1 MAGADH
7 AAAGVHPRLAGR
19 PDVDGALGRGPV
31 PVPRPGRGGLRRAAA
46 GPAQAAR
53 PGGEVPAEAGLRR
66 PGAGGDPAPAEA
78 ALPGARRRQLLRRQP
93 AGVAPPGGR
102 RGGAG
107 SPPEWLA
114 EVTGER
120 SLRAAG
126 VFEPGPVAALM
137 AKCARGRGVRMSN
150 TDNMR
155 VLAVLSTQLTHAQ
168 FVAGDGGAAGTGALP
183 DPDVAVDLAA
193 GPAPSPPHPAAR

>member
-1 MAGADH
+1 MVKLRTIGTCDPVSTMYPKPIASAMT
-7 AAAGVHPRLAGR
+7 AASFF
-19 PDVDGALGRGPV
+19 
-31 PVPRPGRGGLRRAAA
+31 
-46 GPAQAAR
+46 
-53 PGGEVPAEAGLRR
+53 
-66 PGAGGDPAPAEA
+66 
-78 ALPGARRRQLLRRQP
+78 
-93 AGVAPPGGR
+93 
-102 RGGAG
+102 AG

-137 AKCARGRGVRMSN
+137 AKGARTRGVRMSN

-168 FVAGDGGAAGTGALP
+168 FVAGDGGTPGEGALP
-183 DPDVAVDLAA
+183 DPDVAADLA
-193 GPAPSPPHPAAR
+193 GTPSPSPLSPAARRRQP